1 MTSSR
6 RMISSTILCLLLAT
20 LLYYFPLQLLVAGIV
35 AGSLYFLVSR
45 WIYAKVKCYD
55 DILFKE
61 PPQVEDCPICFLP
74 LPYMDTGIKYQSC
87 CGKIICSGC
96 TAAFMRMD
104 KEGIGVCPF
113 CRTQVAT
120 SGIEMIERIMK
131 RMENGRT
138 WFGTG

>member
-1 MTSSR
+1 MMSSQ
-6 RMISSTILCLLLAT
+6 RMISLTILCLLLA

-45 WIYAKVKCYD
+45 WIYAKVKYYD

-96 TAAFMRMD
+96 TAAFMRMHD
-104 KEGIGVCPF
+104 INGIGTCPF
-113 CRTQVAT
+113 CRTPVAT
-120 SGIEMIERIMK
+120 SGTEMIKRIMK
-131 RMENGRT
+131 LLRSIEAS
-138 WFGTG
+138 